1 MHHRYTYYFIVI
13 ALVFVAA
20 CSGSGPSTAP
30 TPVAE
35 VVPSTNASASASGA
49 SASDSGSNAPDGDL
63 TGSKTFVI
71 IPAESRAL
79 YIVGEEFFGGALE
92 KYGIPSGIQDT
103 VGTTQAI
110 QGQLNLNFDDLSS
123 PVEDNYFEVD
133 LSTLTS
139 DQSLRDGWIR
149 DNGPSFG
156 QYPIATFVANS
167 VTGAPT
173 SYTEGEEVE
182 FALTGDMTIRE
193 ITQPV
198 TFTVRASLQD
208 NRLQGV
214 ATSSM
219 LLTDFGIDPPSFA
232 NTLTVKDEFT
242 IQVEFLAQAQ

>member
-1 MHHRYTYYFIVI
+1 MHRPYTYYFIAF

-35 VVPSTNASASASGA
+35 VVPSTNASASGA

-123 PVEDNYFEVD
+123 PLEDNYFEVD
-133 LSTLTS
+133 LSSLSS
-139 DQSLRDGWIR
+139 DQSLRDSWIR
-149 DNGPSFG
+149 NNGPSFG
-156 QYPIATFVANS
+156 QYPTATFVANA

-173 SYTEGEEVE
+173 SYTEGVEVE
-182 FALTGDMTIRE
+182 FALAGDMTIRE

-198 TFTVRASLQD
+198 TFSVRASLQD

-242 IQVEFLAQAQ
+242 IQVEFLAEAE